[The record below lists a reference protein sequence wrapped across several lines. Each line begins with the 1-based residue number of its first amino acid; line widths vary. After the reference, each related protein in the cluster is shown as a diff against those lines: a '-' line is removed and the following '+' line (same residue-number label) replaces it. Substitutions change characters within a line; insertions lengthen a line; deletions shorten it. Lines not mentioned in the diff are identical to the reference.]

1 MRTKGSDNSQ
11 VIKITHSGLETGFC
25 WWNSGM
31 CVSFEGRLAV
41 WMWTCVYLLRYP
53 TLGILYQS
61 VAMPHPCRLPAEY
74 NQIPDFAKEKLRNI
88 WKNYKSGTSC
98 VAEQIATDVIL
109 TIVDIFSAKY
119 RHAAESLE
127 DQPTTARSVMI
138 KSKLTSD
145 DVQHHPTYLN
155 PRHSALYQK
164 LSTNMIPSRSY
175 RKRSEPQKM
184 YYTEDSIYIDDDT
197 INPTTSAETSSKIHN
212 NHYEHNPASNHIPP
226 ILADEVVHDENLETF
241 EVPGFLKDASKDV
254 INNFTKVWNDPNIPS
269 ESLRREMIHL
279 LAVSLLTTKQLTAYN
294 QYMRERR
301 RCQQQLLLH
310 VRHMSDEARK
320 ALKILAY
327 AEPNEQVGIVNNFP
341 RSVRRELRD
350 FARRRARKCV

>member
-98 VAEQIATDVIL
+98 GAEQIATDVIL

-119 RHAAESLE
+119 RHA
-127 DQPTTARSVMI
+127 
-138 KSKLTSD
+138 
-145 DVQHHPTYLN
+145 
-155 PRHSALYQK
+155 
-164 LSTNMIPSRSY
+164 
-175 RKRSEPQKM
+175 
-184 YYTEDSIYIDDDT
+184 DSIYIDDDT

-226 ILADEVVHDENLETF
+226 ILADEVVHDEVPNLETF